1 MRVVVGL
8 LPKLYLYPQLLLVLE
23 VQLVLLLLVIAFV
36 LVINNKLII
45 QFGVARTSLRSGNW
59 SQSIHTI
66 TFPITF
72 KQIFCTNAVSMSDFM
87 LFAWYSKTLSTFQ
100 VSYRHPGS
108 NTYDC
113 GGCQWISIGI

>member
-1 MRVVVGL
+1 MNAFGL
-8 LPKLYLYPQLLLVLE
+8 NLYQNFLYVYRSIIHVYPVLLLV
-23 VQLVLLLLVIAFV
+23 F
-36 LVINNKLII
+36 NNKLII

-59 SQSIHTI
+59 SQSKHTI

-87 LFAWYSKTLSTFQ
+87 LFAWYSKTLGTFQ
-100 VSYRHPGS
+100 VSYKHPGS

-113 GGCQWISIGI
+113 VGCQWISIGI